1 VQLTANARK
10 TPVQRAHSFNVFRE
24 MLTELTGKCVDAD
37 TRIREEMTMTL
48 RDDYEVPS
56 DDLTEEEMEALY
68 AQKQLRRAEN
78 IKKNKKKPKS
88 DEEERLEHE
97 DQKNRVAEVLA

>member
-1 VQLTANARK
+1 
-10 TPVQRAHSFNVFRE
+10 
-24 MLTELTGKCVDAD
+24 MLTELTAKCVDAD

-48 RDDYEVPS
+48 RDDFEVPS

-68 AQKQLRRAEN
+68 SQKLIRRAEN

-88 DEEERLEHE
+88 DEEEKAELE
-97 DQKNRVAEVLA
+97 DQKCRVAEVLV